1 MMFSMTIPS
10 QEEPNTGFPSKEL
23 KFAIANNWATGSLPL
38 NLRDLTFAEIRM
50 ATLAPI
56 SSVIKVV
63 GRSNA
68 VLKSH
73 TMALLATPK
82 PALMQVRLIT
92 IFRLR

>member
-1 MMFSMTIPS
+1 MINICNSCFRSISRKDKYNHP
-10 QEEPNTGFPSKEL
+10 P
-23 KFAIANNWATGSLPL
+23 KFAIANNWATGKLPL

-50 ATLAPI
+50 ATVAPI

-63 GRSNA
+63 GRSNH

-82 PALMQVRLIT
+82 PALMQVC
-92 IFRLR
+92 